1 MNIGNR
7 GQVLLVFIAALLG
20 LLGIAALGIDM
31 GYLYS
36 VRHELQRSTD
46 AGALAGA
53 SALFGGDWDDPA
65 IRAVADTRARDYA
78 SRDMVVSSTLNPGAE
93 LQVGFPSRDRV
104 RVDATRTVN
113 LFFSRLFLGPT
124 RAVTAYSV
132 AEASIVDR
140 NVQGL
145 QPWGIPYPWD
155 DQDNDGV
162 WDPGEAVHTGCDPAF
177 PPDDQFCHGTT
188 VILKIGT
195 PQNSPKGTPGIPSA
209 QQEPA
214 HFFAL
219 DYGASGAAGY
229 SAGIVSGSNYPVS
242 ITDAV
247 PLETGDMVGPT
258 IQGVKELIQGD
269 AGSEWSS
276 ITNRPHS
283 EAYPSVDGSAP
294 NGISDAW
301 MSSSRIV
308 RIPVYDPSKGTPE
321 PGKSEMVVA
330 GFAAFWID
338 RIGTQGTVYGRF
350 VEGVRVVGAG
360 GPSTGPVTG
369 PVLRSLRLVE

>member
-1 MNIGNR
+1 MISGNR
-7 GQVLLVFIAALLG
+7 GQVLIVFVAALLG

-53 SALFGGDWDDPA
+53 SALFGGDWEDPA
-65 IRAVADTRARDYA
+65 IRTVADARARDYA
-78 SRDMVVSSTLNPGAE
+78 SRDMVVSSTLNPTAE
-93 LQVGFPSRDRV
+93 LRVSFPSRDWV

-113 LFFSRLFLGPT
+113 LFFASIFLGPT
-124 RAVTAYSV
+124 WNVTAFSV

-145 QPWGIPYPWD
+145 KPWGIPYPW
-155 DQDNDGV
+155 QDLDKDGI
-162 WDPGEAVHTGCDPAF
+162 WDPGEPVHTGCDKRY
-177 PPDDQFCHGTT
+177 PPEEQFCNRTP

-195 PQNSPKGTPGIPSA
+195 PQNSPKNPTGTPST
-209 QQEPA
+209 QQEPG

-219 DYGASGAAGY
+219 DYDASGAAGY
-229 SAGIVSGSNYPVS
+229 RDGIISGSNYPVS

-258 IQGVKELIQGD
+258 IQGVKELIQAD
-269 AGSEWSS
+269 ANSEWPAGSEH
-276 ITNRPHS
+276 PHS
-283 EAYPSVDGSAP
+283 SEYSSEG
-294 NGISDAW
+294 GSDAW
-301 MSSSRIV
+301 MSSPRIV
-308 RIPVYDPSKGTPE
+308 RIPIYNPSEGPLAG
-321 PGKSEMVVA
+321 GKSEMVVA
-330 GFAAFWID
+330 GFAGFWIEG
-338 RIGTQGTVYGRF
+338 IGPQGTVYGRF
-350 VEGVRVVGAG
+350 AEGVRVVGMG

-369 PVLRSLRLVE
+369 PVLRNLRLVQ